1 MIGSSL
7 FLGLRA
13 RSPREELF
21 LSFLEGFMEDLCSM
35 EDWLIDSSIEL
46 SLIVPMMFMLSCSNK
61 VISLFRITAKLVLSQ
76 IIDFSPPRIFDLS
89 LMGLMLILSIC
100 MLLLVID
107 YDFMS
112 RMKLLASSE
121 R

>member
-21 LSFLEGFMEDLCSM
+21 LYFLEGFMEDLRSM
-35 EDWLIDSSIEL
+35 EDWLIDSSTEL

-61 VISLFRITAKLVLSQ
+61 VISLFRITAKLVLSH
-76 IIDFSPPRIFDLS
+76 IIDFS

-100 MLLLVID
+100 TLLLVID